1 MSPALPA
8 APRRARGSGVWL
20 FAGTLAGNLFAYGF
34 FVVLA
39 RRLDADELG
48 AVGSLVNLATVT
60 TVAGVGLQLVAAR
73 AVAGRSDHTPD
84 ALESVAEAW
93 APHGTL
99 AHDTLARE
107 ALATGARIGLALA
120 AVLALSS
127 PLTAALLHL
136 DGVSSV
142 IAVAVAT
149 VPMVITYA
157 AQGLMQGHERF
168 GALAA
173 AYLLV
178 GVARIGTA
186 VVGVAAGL
194 GVAGVLWVY
203 AVAWWLTV
211 AVVVATLPG
220 AWRRLGGR
228 GHGLAQRAWRAALPV
243 SGLLVLSNLDVL
255 LARHHL
261 DGFASGA
268 YTVGALFE
276 KAAFWGTAFLATLY
290 YPRMARPAERR
301 QAINTALR
309 LTIGVGVVGIAIG
322 ALAGPLLVRLVG
334 GEGFVASVVPVVALF
349 VAFGLALAVLQV
361 LVYAEL
367 SASGRRATVG
377 VWVAVVLALG
387 LTAVWHNS
395 VGAVLRGMLVASGVG
410 ILIAVG
416 QQITP
421 PRSPV

>member
-1 MSPALPA
+1 MSAPASPAT
-8 APRRARGSGVWL
+8 PRRTRGSGVWL

-73 AVAGRSDHTPD
+73 AVAGRGAHGRGD
-84 ALESVAEAW
+84 ALPSTDDASASHE
-93 APHGTL
+93 
-99 AHDTLARE
+99 TLARE

-120 AVLALSS
+120 GLLALSS

-142 IAVAVAT
+142 LALAVTIA
-149 VPMVITYA
+149 PMVITYA
-157 AQGLMQGHERF
+157 AQGLLQGHERF

-178 GVARIGTA
+178 GVVRIGTA

-203 AVAWWLTV
+203 AVAWWLT
-211 AVVVATLPG
+211 AVGVVATLPA
-220 AWRRLGGR
+220 AWRRFGGR
-228 GHGLAQRAWRAALPV
+228 GHALAEKAWRAALPV

-261 DGFASGA
+261 DGAASGA
-268 YTVGALFE
+268 YTMGALFE

-301 QAINTALR
+301 QAIRTALG
-309 LTIGVGVVGIAIG
+309 LTLGAGVVGIAIG
-322 ALAGPLLVRLVG
+322 SLAGPLLVRLVG
-334 GEGFVASVVPVVALF
+334 GEAFVASVAPLVALF
-349 VAFGLALAVLQV
+349 VTLGLALAVLQV

-367 SASGRRATVG
+367 SAYGRRATVG

-387 LTAVWHNS
+387 LTAVWHDS
-395 VGAVLRGMLVASGVG
+395 VGAVLRGMLAASGVG

-416 QQITP
+416 QQITL
-421 PRSPV
+421 PRSRV